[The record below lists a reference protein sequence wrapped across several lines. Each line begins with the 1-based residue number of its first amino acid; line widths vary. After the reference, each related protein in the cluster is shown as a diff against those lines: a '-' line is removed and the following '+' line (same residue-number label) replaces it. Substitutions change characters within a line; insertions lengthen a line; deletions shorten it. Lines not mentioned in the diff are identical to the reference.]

1 MVILMIN
8 EKLNELLADASR
20 KDLYDTA
27 SAVLAHLIEIPDM
40 SEAELVALIGCSE
53 EEVNHLTEAL
63 SLKDYSDLQA
73 ACNAYHKAVSE
84 KHLLFDP
91 NASLAENI
99 EELTERKMQTIRN
112 TTLHLGQ
119 DRMREL
125 ADAALNSRHIFIYAQ
140 GETRPLAHYLR
151 MAMRT
156 MELDAALTD
165 QNLLKDY
172 QAETGDLFI
181 FLSIMG
187 QSFKINPNIMA
198 KVDRI
203 RSKKW
208 LITCNY
214 DIDFRGHRWVIP
226 VEDTKYSE
234 FAMQHALDL
243 LIALMKG
250 MYEKGL

>member
-1 MVILMIN
+1 MIN
-8 EKLNELLADASR
+8 DTLNEIANTSDSANRNLAEALLS
-20 KDLYDTA
+20 
-27 SAVLAHLIEIPDM
+27 HLVEIPDM
-40 SEAELVALIGCSE
+40 SMAEAENELGCSE
-53 EEVNHLTEAL
+53 EELLALIKELHLADYEAL
-63 SLKDYSDLQA
+63 QS
-73 ACNAYHKAVSE
+73 ACNDYHKAVSE
-84 KHLLFDP
+84 KHLLFDI

-99 EELTERKMQTIRN
+99 EELTERKTQTIRD

-125 ADAALNSRHIFIYAQ
+125 ADAALNSRHIYIYAQ

-151 MAMRT
+151 TAMRT
-156 MELDAALTD
+156 LDLDVVLTD

-172 QAETGDLFI
+172 RAETGDLFI

-198 KVDRI
+198 KIDKI

-214 DIDFRGHRWVIP
+214 DIDFKGHRWVIP
-226 VEDTKYSE
+226 VKDTKYSE

>member
-1 MVILMIN
+1 MIN
-8 EKLNELLADASR
+8 EKLNEILADASD
-20 KDLYDTA
+20 KA
-27 SAVLAHLIEIPDM
+27 NHEAAAAVSTHLTEIPDM
-40 SEAELVALIGCSE
+40 SESELAELTGRSE
-53 EEVNHLTEAL
+53 EELNAL
-63 SLKDYSDLQA
+63 IEKLGLKDYADLQN
-73 ACNAYHKAVSE
+73 ACTQYHKAISE
-84 KHLLFDP
+84 KNLLFD
-91 NASLAENI
+91 ARDSLAENI
-99 EELTERKMQTIRN
+99 EEMTEKKLQTIRD

-125 ADAALNSRHIFIYAQ
+125 ADAALNSRHIYIFAQ
-140 GETRPLAHYLR
+140 GGTRPLAHYLR
-151 MAMRT
+151 TAMRT
-156 MELDAALTD
+156 MDLDAQLTD

-187 QSFKINPNIMA
+187 QSFKINPNVMA
-198 KVDRI
+198 RVDRI

-226 VEDTKYSE
+226 VQDTKYSE
-234 FAMQHALDL
+234 FAMEHALDL
-243 LIALMKG
+243 LIALMKV

>member
-1 MVILMIN
+1 MIN
-8 EKLNELLADASR
+8 DKLNEIAKDEKNTSHELA
-20 KDLYDTA
+20 
-27 SAVLAHLIEIPDM
+27 AVLLAHLVEIPDM
-40 SEAELVALIGCSE
+40 TSGELAGLAGCSE
-53 EEVNHLTEAL
+53 DELLSFIHALNLNSYEE
-63 SLKDYSDLQA
+63 LQR
-73 ACNAYHKAVSE
+73 ACDDYHKAVSE
-84 KHLLFDP
+84 KHLLFDI
-91 NASLAENI
+91 NTSLAENI
-99 EELTERKMQTIRN
+99 EELTERKLQTIRD

-125 ADAALNSRHIFIYAQ
+125 ADAALNSQHIYIYAQ

-151 MAMRT
+151 TAMMT
-156 MELDAALTD
+156 MDMDVILTD

-172 QAETGDLFI
+172 KAEPGDLFI

-187 QSFKINPNIMA
+187 QSFRINPNIMA

-208 LITCNY
+208 LITCNH

-226 VEDTKYSE
+226 VKDTKYSE